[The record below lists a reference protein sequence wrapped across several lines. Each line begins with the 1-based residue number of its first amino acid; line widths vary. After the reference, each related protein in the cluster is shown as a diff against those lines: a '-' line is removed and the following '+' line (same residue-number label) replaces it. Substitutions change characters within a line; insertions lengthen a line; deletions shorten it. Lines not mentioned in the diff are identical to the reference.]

1 MRELIPMDSYGV
13 FADGHDTARAN
24 SLMVAEFFGK
34 HHDKVCEILKTLTAR
49 LNLMP
54 PTLALLNTRTAGD
67 AGSGPMP

>member
-34 HHDKVCEILKTLTAR
+34 HHDKVV
-49 LNLMP
+49 
-54 PTLALLNTRTAGD
+54 
-67 AGSGPMP
+67 